1 MFKAKV
7 HKKQRN
13 PTKQGGFQ
21 PKKKKIKI
29 LVQISIV
36 LPALLRSGT
45 FRDVRGIGKMVLI
58 GQTKPKLYVI
68 LRRRMFV
75 QSKSA

>member
-1 MFKAKV
+1 LFKAKV

-21 PKKKKIKI
+21 LKKKKIEI
-29 LVQISIV
+29 LVHISIV